1 MTDDHSEPAF
11 AIDPRLERLADGS
24 LPVADLTPDE
34 LQMRQLILA
43 ASGAALPEELVGKE
57 QALAAY
63 ASAIGARAASTSG
76 ASWVMAER
84 ERRSGRRTG
93 AAAIGAVAAVLLSGV
108 AAAAATGTL
117 PAPVQH
123 AVQHAWGGHDA
134 AEAGTS
140 AALASRTRSSNTADD
155 ESEAGPSGTSTSD
168 ASSDDS
174 EPSEASASSAASS
187 TGHASHVPAAG
198 SVGGSAAG
206 LCRAWTNHHG
216 VVNAHSALARSL
228 SNLAGGT
235 DQVATYCQT
244 VLAAPHGHSDSP
256 APSASPSST
265 GHGKSHDKGDGNGKA
280 KGHGSSSAAPKAHP
294 SKSGH
299 GKAKPTPSNSS
310 SNNGNGG
317 SKGHQP

>member
-1 MTDDHSEPAF
+1 VTDDHSEPAF

-63 ASAIGARAASTSG
+63 ASAIAARAASTSG

-123 AVQHAWGGHDA
+123 AVQHAWGGHEA
-134 AEAGTS
+134 AQAGTS
-140 AALASRTRSSNTADD
+140 AGLTARTHPSNTSDD
-155 ESEAGPSGTSTSD
+155 ESEAPPTGTTTSD
-168 ASSDDS
+168 SSADDS
-174 EPSEASASSAASS
+174 DPSEASASSSA
-187 TGHASHVPAAG
+187 GHASHVPAAG

-206 LCRAWTNHHG
+206 LCRAWTAHHG

-228 SNLAGGT
+228 GGLAGGSG
-235 DQVATYCQT
+235 QIAAYCQT

-256 APSASPSST
+256 DPSASPSST
-265 GHGKSHDKGDGNGKA
+265 GHGQSHGNGKA
-280 KGHGSSSAAPKAHP
+280 KGHGSSAAPKAHP
-294 SKSGH
+294 SKPGH
-299 GKAKPTPSNSS
+299 AKAKPTPSNSS

-317 SKGHQP
+317 TKGHQP